1 MINWMIFTF
10 MFDSID
16 LVITE
21 LKPFVRSSKKSK
33 TEPLTSLRSRSLSR
47 LKNVKFCICVFKFV
61 GAFISFSTAIL
72 LFCIHNCH

>member
-1 MINWMIFTF
+1 MINWMNFTF
-10 MFDSID
+10 KFDSID

-47 LKNVKFCICVFKFV
+47 LKNVKFCI
-61 GAFISFSTAIL
+61 
-72 LFCIHNCH
+72 